1 MNVRSIAATLFTL
14 PLVLSLGAQDN
25 CPHEKTQHVAAN
37 LQAGPAQTCG
47 GVDYKLGDLRVSTIQ
62 DGCLQFVIYTPG
74 HDVAVPSPHA
84 TMVEVV
90 SLQPITTVVFGCKQ
104 DWFLFFP
111 IGSSCA
117 LESQTNSGSVPLM
130 VTRPCELPRP

>member
-1 MNVRSIAATLFTL
+1 MNVRSIAATLFTF
-14 PLVLSLGAQDN
+14 PLALSLSAQGN
-25 CPHEKTQHVAAN
+25 CPHEKTQHVEAT
-37 LQAGPAQTCG
+37 LKTGPAQKCG
-47 GVDYKLGDLRVSTIQ
+47 GVDYKLGDLHVSTIQ
-62 DGCLQFVIYTPG
+62 DGCLQFAIYTPG
-74 HDVAVPSPHA
+74 YDIAVTSPHA

-90 SLQPITTVVFGCKQ
+90 SLQPVTTMAFGCKQ

-117 LESQTNSGSVPLM
+117 LMSQTTGGSVPLM